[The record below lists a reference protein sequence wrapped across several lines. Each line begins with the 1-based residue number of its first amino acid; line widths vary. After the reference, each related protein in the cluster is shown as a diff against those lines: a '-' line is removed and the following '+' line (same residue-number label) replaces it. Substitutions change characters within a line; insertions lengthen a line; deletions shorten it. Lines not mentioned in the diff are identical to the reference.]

1 LLDGWGGSSLRRP
14 AGTPWALAGA
24 TGAADINA
32 MRASDPESTRVFWK
46 NFDMMISLSV
56 DAPLRVQAGK

>member
-1 LLDGWGGSSLRRP
+1 LLEGWEESSLRSP

-24 TGAADINA
+24 TGAADISA

-46 NFDMMISLSV
+46 NFDMIISLSV
-56 DAPLRVQAGK
+56 DAPPKAQVGM